1 MCVLAVSK
9 IIQDVPASQDSWDPS
24 RMCRFGCDNVAQ
36 ACAQSYI
43 ANSSLLGSFGAG
55 LGRDGV
61 IEETCQLCLFGPTMP
76 RFHAAWV
83 LPDLPITGVAA
94 RES

>member
-1 MCVLAVSK
+1 
-9 IIQDVPASQDSWDPS
+9 
-24 RMCRFGCDNVAQ
+24 MCRFGCDNVAQ
-36 ACAQSYI
+36 ARAQSCI

-61 IEETCQLCLFGPTMP
+61 IEETCRTCLFGPTMP
-76 RFHAAWV
+76 RFHAVRV